1 MDIARAKPRV
11 GRRALRIP
19 IAVPAAR
26 RSLTTRD
33 VRRLVDD
40 QCFLPSASGRI
51 GVEMEWLAICLAD
64 LDQPVPPEL
73 VGEAGAELPAGSRLT
88 FEPGGQVELSSPPL
102 RGIGPACASIASD
115 AAALTADL
123 AERGIGLV
131 GLGLDPRR
139 KRARCIDKPRYEAM
153 EAYFDAQGVSERA
166 AGRTMMRST
175 AALQVNVDLGA
186 TTAEAERRWHRAH
199 DSGPLLAAAFA
210 NSPLA
215 CGAPSGWRSR
225 RLAVWTDVDESRT
238 LAAQTNG
245 ADAASAWA
253 DYALAARVMF
263 IRKEENDYVPILET
277 LTLEDWIERG
287 HELGFPTLDDVAYHF
302 TTLFPPVRPRGWLEM
317 RMIDSL
323 PDPWWRAAVAVATTL
338 VCDDGAAGAAAPA
351 IEATRGRWVDA
362 ARHGLGH
369 PELGDAAASAFDAA
383 LHAMVQLGTDATT
396 VLAVEAFVDRYVAR
410 RRSPADD
417 RLDAW
422 QEDGALIPEPD
433 QFAAATWA

>member
-1 MDIARAKPRV
+1 M
-11 GRRALRIP
+11 
-19 IAVPAAR
+19 PAAR
-26 RSLTTRD
+26 RSITTRD
-33 VRRLVDD
+33 VRQLVDD

-51 GVEMEWLAICLAD
+51 GVEVEWLAVCLSD
-64 LDQPVPPEL
+64 LDQTVQPEL

-115 AAALTADL
+115 GAALTADL

-131 GLGLDPRR
+131 GLGLDPGP
-139 KRARCIDKPRYEAM
+139 ARSRCVDSPRYDAM
-153 EAYFDAQGVSERA
+153 ETYFDAQCA

-175 AALQVNVDLGA
+175 AAVQVNVDLGA
-186 TTAEAERRWHRAH
+186 TEAEAERRWHRAH

-215 CGAPSGWRSR
+215 GGAPSGWRSR
-225 RLAVWTDVDESRT
+225 RLSVWTDVDECRT
-238 LAAQTNG
+238 VAADGNG
-245 ADAASAWA
+245 SDAAAAWT

-263 IRKEENDYVPILET
+263 IRRDENDYVPILET

-338 VCDDGAAGAAAPA
+338 VCDDGAAASAAPA
-351 IEATRGRWVDA
+351 IEASRGRWVDA

-369 PELGDAAASAFDAA
+369 PELQEAAASAFDAA

-396 VLAVEAFVDRYVAR
+396 VLAVEAFVDRYVACG
-410 RRSPADD
+410 RSPADD

-422 QEDGALIPEPD
+422 QEDGTLIPEPD

>member
-1 MDIARAKPRV
+1 
-11 GRRALRIP
+11 
-19 IAVPAAR
+19 VPGNR
-26 RSLTTRD
+26 PSVTTRD
-33 VRRLVDD
+33 VRQLVDD

-51 GVEMEWLAICLAD
+51 GVEMEWLAVCLSDPDA
-64 LDQPVPPEL
+64 PVLPEL

-115 AAALTADL
+115 AAALTAEL

-131 GLGLDPRR
+131 GLGLDPGP
-139 KRARCIDKPRYEAM
+139 ARSRCVESPRYEAM
-153 EAYFDAQGVSERA
+153 ETYFDAQCA

-175 AALQVNVDLGA
+175 AAVQVNVDLGA
-186 TTAEAERRWHRAH
+186 TGADAERRWHRAH

-215 CGAPSGWRSR
+215 GGAPSGWRSR
-225 RLAVWTDVDESRT
+225 RLAVWTDVDACRT
-238 LAAQTNG
+238 VAADGNG
-245 ADAASAWA
+245 SDAATAWT

-263 IRKEENDYVPILET
+263 IRRTEEDYVPILET

-287 HELGFPTLDDVAYHF
+287 HALGFPTLDDVAYHF

-317 RMIDSL
+317 RMFDSL

-338 VCDDGAAGAAAPA
+338 VCDDDAAAAAAPA

-369 PELGDAAASAFDAA
+369 PDLAAAAASAFDVA

-410 RRSPADD
+410 GRCPADD

-422 QEDGALIPEPD
+422 QEDGTLVPEPD

>member
-1 MDIARAKPRV
+1 MDRSRAKPRV
-11 GRRALRIP
+11 GRRALRVP
-19 IAVPAAR
+19 VTVPAAR
-26 RSLTTRD
+26 RSVTTRD
-33 VRRLVDD
+33 VRQLVDD
-40 QCFLPSASGRI
+40 QCFFRSASGRI
-51 GVEMEWLAICLAD
+51 GVEMEWLAVCRSD
-64 LDQPVPPEL
+64 PDQPVPPEL

-115 AAALTADL
+115 GAALSAAL
-123 AERGIGLV
+123 GERGIGLV
-131 GLGLDPRR
+131 GLGLDPRP
-139 KRARCIDKPRYEAM
+139 ARDRFVDSPRYAAM
-153 EAYFDAQGVSERA
+153 ETYFDAQGVSESA

-175 AALQVNVDLGA
+175 AAVQVNVDLGA
-186 TTAEAERRWHRAH
+186 TAADAERRWHRAH
-199 DSGPLLAAAFA
+199 DAGPLLAAAFA

-215 CGAPSGWRSR
+215 DGAPSGWRSR
-225 RLAVWTDVDESRT
+225 RLAVWTDVDACRT
-238 LAAQTNG
+238 VA
-245 ADAASAWA
+245 ADANGSTAAGAWS

-263 IRKEENDYVPILET
+263 IRRDEHDYVPILET

-287 HELGFPTLDDVAYHF
+287 HELGFPTLEDVSYHL

-338 VCDDGAAGAAAPA
+338 VCDDGAADAAAPA

-369 PELGDAAASAFDAA
+369 PEFAAAAGSAFDAA
-383 LHAMVQLGTDATT
+383 LRAMVQLGTDATT
-396 VLAVEAFVDRYVAR
+396 VLAVEAFVDRYVAPGR
-410 RRSPADD
+410 CPADD

-422 QEDGALIPEPD
+422 QEDGTLIPEPD
-433 QFAAATWA
+433 EFAAATWA

>member
-1 MDIARAKPRV
+1 M
-11 GRRALRIP
+11 GQRALRVP
-19 IAVPAAR
+19 VTVPAAR

-51 GVEMEWLAICLAD
+51 GVEVEWLTVCLSDPA
-64 LDQPVPPEL
+64 QPVLPEL

-115 AAALTADL
+115 AAALTARLGD
-123 AERGIGLV
+123 RGIGLI
-131 GLGLDPRR
+131 GLGLDPGPA
-139 KRARCIDKPRYEAM
+139 RARCIDSPRYEAM
-153 EAYFDAQGVSERA
+153 ETYFDAQCA

-175 AALQVNVDLGA
+175 AAVQVNVDLGA
-186 TTAEAERRWHRAH
+186 TSADAERRWHRAH
-199 DSGPLLAAAFA
+199 DAGPLLAAAFA

-215 CGAPSGWRSR
+215 GSAPSGWRSR
-225 RLAVWTDVDESRT
+225 RLAVWTEVDECRT
-238 LAAQTNG
+238 TAADGNG
-245 ADAASAWA
+245 ADPTSAWT

-263 IRKEENDYVPILET
+263 IRRDETEYVPILDT
-277 LTLEDWIERG
+277 LTLSDWVEHG

-338 VCDDGAAGAAAPA
+338 VCDDTAAEAAAPA
-351 IEATRGRWVDA
+351 IEATRGRWADA

-369 PELGDAAASAFDAA
+369 AELSEAATSAFDAA
-383 LHAMVQLGTDATT
+383 LHAMVRLGTDATT

-410 RRSPADD
+410 GRCPADD
-417 RLDAW
+417 RLEAW
-422 QEDGALIPEPD
+422 QDDGTLIPAPD
-433 QFAAATWA
+433 QFAEATWA

>member
-1 MDIARAKPRV
+1 
-11 GRRALRIP
+11 
-19 IAVPAAR
+19 VPAAR
-26 RSLTTRD
+26 RSVTSRD

-40 QCFLPSASGRI
+40 QCFVPSASGRI
-51 GVEMEWLAICLAD
+51 GVEIEWLATCLCD
-64 LDQPVPPEL
+64 PDQPVVPEL

-115 AAALTADL
+115 AAALTTALD
-123 AERGIGLV
+123 ERGIGLV
-131 GLGLDPRR
+131 GLGLDPGPTRD
-139 KRARCIDKPRYEAM
+139 RCVDSPRYDAM
-153 EAYFDAQGVSERA
+153 ETYFDAQGVSESA
-166 AGRTMMRST
+166 AGRMMMRST
-175 AALQVNVDLGA
+175 AAVQVNVDLGGTAA
-186 TTAEAERRWHRAH
+186 TGERRWHRAH
-199 DSGPLLAAAFA
+199 DAGPLLAAAFA

-215 CGAPSGWRSR
+215 GGAPSGWRSR
-225 RLAVWTDVDESRT
+225 RLAVWTDVDRCRT
-238 LAAQTNG
+238 VAADGNG
-245 ADAASAWA
+245 SDAASAWT

-263 IRKEENDYVPILET
+263 IRRDEHDYVPILET

-287 HELGFPTLDDVAYHF
+287 HELGFPTLDDVSYHF

-338 VCDDGAAGAAAPA
+338 VCDDDAADAAAPA

-369 PELGDAAASAFDAA
+369 PEFGAAAALAFDAA
-383 LHAMVQLGTDATT
+383 LQAMVQLGTDATT
-396 VLAVEAFVDRYVAR
+396 VLAVEAFVDRYVDR
-410 RRSPADD
+410 HRCPADD

-422 QEDGALIPEPD
+422 QEDGTLIPRPD